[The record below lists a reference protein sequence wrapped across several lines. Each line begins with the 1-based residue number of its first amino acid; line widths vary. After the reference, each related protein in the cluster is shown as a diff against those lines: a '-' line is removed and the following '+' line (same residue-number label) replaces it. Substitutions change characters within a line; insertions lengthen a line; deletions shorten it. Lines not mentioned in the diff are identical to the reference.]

1 MAATKLY
8 FFPYLHQTTT
18 VFENVLNF
26 IKLYFFPYL
35 HQTTTPETSS
45 CLGLGCIS
53 FLIYIKPQLR
63 PALHRVV
70 EGCISFLIYIKPQLW
85 HHEA

>member
-53 FLIYIKPQLR
+53 FLIYIKPQPCKQNIKSTLS
-63 PALHRVV
+63 
-70 EGCISFLIYIKPQLW
+70 CISFLIYIKPQL
-85 HHEA
+85 